1 MLSKTL
7 LAISA
12 LSAVALAAP
21 EPGVGVNVVK
31 QANYNE
37 AEKAAKISLKEICY
51 RNLYADVAKYKVKY
65 AKEVLAKDA
74 AGKAVF
80 LFDGIKKDINN
91 REFYYEEFCYKQFNI
106 AEHNA
111 DVAKHNTAVVGGAA
125 GLGGKGVYK
134 RSAISVSSFDPESFS
149 SGFGSLDGSYGSPL
163 GGVGSGIGYGGVGS
177 GMGYGGIGKGAVDG
191 YGAGIGGGY
200 GGVGGGYGGVGGGY
214 GGKGLVGGYGSNL
227 GGGYGGL
234 YGGEG
239 LVGGSY
245 GGVGT
250 GAIAGGLGGY
260 GVANLGYGGAGFEGY
275 NAALGGNRFVGGYR
289 E

>member
-134 RSAISVSSFDPESFS
+134 RSNVIGSSFDPEGFS
-149 SGFGSLDGSYGSPL
+149 SGFGSLEGSYGGAGL
-163 GGVGSGIGYGGVGS
+163 GYGGVGSGIGYGGVGS
-177 GMGYGGIGKGAVDG
+177 GVGYGGGYGGIGKGAVGG
-191 YGAGIGGGY
+191 YGSNLDGGY
-200 GGVGGGYGGVGGGY
+200 GGSY
-214 GGKGLVGGYGSNL
+214 GGKGLIGGYGSNL
-227 GGGYGGL
+227 GGGY
-234 YGGEG
+234 
-239 LVGGSY
+239 GGSY

-250 GAIAGGLGGY
+250 GAIAGGLGY
-260 GVANLGYGGAGFEGY
+260 GAGGNLGYGGVGVDAMGYGAGVGGGY
-275 NAALGGNRFVGGYR
+275 GGYR

>member
-31 QANYNE
+31 TAAFTE

-80 LFDGIKKDINN
+80 LFDGIKKDIDN

-125 GLGGKGVYK
+125 GLGGKAGVYK
-134 RSAISVSSFDPESFS
+134 RSVIGSSFDPEGFS
-149 SGFGSLDGSYGSPL
+149 SGFASLDGSYGGAGLGYGSGL
-163 GGVGSGIGYGGVGS
+163 GYGGVGSGIGYGGADS
-177 GMGYGGIGKGAVDG
+177 GIGYGGIGKSAVGG
-191 YGAGIGGGY
+191 YGAGANLGY
-200 GGVGGGYGGVGGGY
+200 GGVGVGGMGYGAGVGGGYGG
-214 GGKGLVGGYGSNL
+214 
-227 GGGYGGL
+227 
-234 YGGEG
+234 
-239 LVGGSY
+239 
-245 GGVGT
+245 
-250 GAIAGGLGGY
+250 
-260 GVANLGYGGAGFEGY
+260 
-275 NAALGGNRFVGGYR
+275 YR